1 MRTRPFSLVAVCMAL
16 LFLAL
21 PAFSQGDRG
30 AITGLI
36 TDAGG
41 AVVPSVEVIATD
53 LQTNTIYKAVTT
65 SEGVYRIPYL
75 PPGNYRVTAGM
86 KGFKTAVV
94 QPVVVATA
102 SVVTAD
108 LRLDVGT
115 ASETVTVSADATRL
129 ESSSSEL
136 GYTATSKDYH
146 DWTISSDNDGQRQIQ
161 DFIYSA
167 LPGTTGDSYTGSING
182 SPTMTQEVYIEGIS
196 IGRMDIAGDTS
207 EFEPSVDAISEFRL
221 QTGGM
226 NAAYGG
232 GLTGVE
238 NFTVKSGTNQL
249 HGTAYDYVINNVFNA
264 NGYTNNAYGDPKAPY
279 KQNSFGTAAGGPLWV
294 PKLYNGKN
302 KTFWFFSYEG
312 DRRRTGQLSGFRSLP
327 LPAFRTGDFSTLPQA
342 IYDPRSTTQQADG
355 TYTRTP
361 FPGNIIPTTD
371 ISKVSENILTMAPI
385 PDPTLPG
392 LYNNIPGV
400 SGRPIFNLN
409 TFTGKF
415 DESITDKH
423 RLSFYASVNDRY
435 RYNGSSF
442 AYLPIPGSASGPF
455 AAQEVFGT
463 MLRLGYLYTITPTVI
478 NHLALGYNNFN
489 NSNSS
494 LTLDKGW
501 PGKIGLTGVAETTFP
516 EITFTGSPAQGG
528 KLTELGRSNAGVE
541 PNGSYILSDDLTWV
555 HGKHSFKFGTEVR
568 AYFYFQDMRGNTS
581 GTFTF
586 APNQTADPNN
596 LATTGYSFAS
606 FLLGA
611 AYKTSATI
619 DGGNPHTRENT
630 PAFYVADDWKVSR
643 RLTLNLGL
651 RWDIVGAMY
660 EDHGWGSD
668 LGPTTPNPGA
678 GGYPGAL
685 VFLSNLHQ
693 KAFQSAYYGEIGP
706 RAGFAYAISD
716 KLVARGGYGL
726 NYTPPITNGWDPA
739 TVDGYSGA
747 NNLHPQ
753 TINPA
758 LYWDNGY
765 PAYTHSLPDL
775 DPTLDNGNGIAYVS
789 PHSSR
794 QPYAQNF
801 SLGVQ
806 YLFNGNNTLM
816 ANYVGV
822 LGNRLNAPNFTN
834 MNQLN
839 PKYLSL
845 GDELLDDVSL
855 HPNIPVPYPGFTG
868 SVAQALLP
876 FPQYAG
882 GSVYQW
888 AAHFGKSNY
897 NAGQVVFTHRAS
909 KGLTFLASYAFQKT
923 LTDTDGAVY
932 YGGAAQ
938 DVYNRGLEK
947 SVASFDHT
955 QVLKLTWTYELPVG
969 KGQRFVNRGGVLNQ
983 IVGGWN
989 ISVNQQYQ
997 TGDSLA
1003 ISSSISQN
1011 GNYLFDATVRPDVVP
1026 DQPLRIPET
1035 GSLNIAANGAGI
1047 TYINPNAFVNPPAT
1061 ANGVI
1066 TSLGNAPRQF
1076 GNLRGPF
1083 QPTENLSIFKRFH
1096 FGEERFLEFRVDAF
1110 NAFNR
1115 VGLGDPDTGVGD
1127 QYFGQILGVQ
1137 QGPREVQL
1145 ALRITF

>member
-1 MRTRPFSLVAVCMAL
+1 
-16 LFLAL
+16 
-21 PAFSQGDRG
+21 
-30 AITGLI
+30 
-36 TDAGG
+36 
-41 AVVPSVEVIATD
+41 
-53 LQTNTIYKAVTT
+53 
-65 SEGVYRIPYL
+65 
-75 PPGNYRVTAGM
+75 
-86 KGFKTAVV
+86 
-94 QPVVVATA
+94 
-102 SVVTAD
+102 
-108 LRLDVGT
+108 
-115 ASETVTVSADATRL
+115 
-129 ESSSSEL
+129 
-136 GYTATSKDYH
+136 
-146 DWTISSDNDGQRQIQ
+146 
-161 DFIYSA
+161 
-167 LPGTTGDSYTGSING
+167 
-182 SPTMTQEVYIEGIS
+182 
-196 IGRMDIAGDTS
+196 
-207 EFEPSVDAISEFRL
+207 
-221 QTGGM
+221 
-226 NAAYGG
+226 
-232 GLTGVE
+232 
-238 NFTVKSGTNQL
+238 
-249 HGTAYDYVINNVFNA
+249 
-264 NGYTNNAYGDPKAPY
+264 
-279 KQNSFGTAAGGPLWV
+279 
-294 PKLYNGKN
+294 
-302 KTFWFFSYEG
+302 
-312 DRRRTGQLSGFRSLP
+312 
-327 LPAFRTGDFSTLPQA
+327 
-342 IYDPRSTTQQADG
+342 
-355 TYTRTP
+355 
-361 FPGNIIPTTD
+361 
-371 ISKVSENILTMAPI
+371 
-385 PDPTLPG
+385 
-392 LYNNIPGV
+392 
-400 SGRPIFNLN
+400 
-409 TFTGKF
+409 
-415 DESITDKH
+415 
-423 RLSFYASVNDRY
+423 
-435 RYNGSSF
+435 
-442 AYLPIPGSASGPF
+442 
-455 AAQEVFGT
+455 
-463 MLRLGYLYTITPTVI
+463 
-478 NHLALGYNNFN
+478 
-489 NSNSS
+489 
-494 LTLDKGW
+494 
-501 PGKIGLTGVAETTFP
+501 
-516 EITFTGSPAQGG
+516 
-528 KLTELGRSNAGVE
+528 
-541 PNGSYILSDDLTWV
+541 
-555 HGKHSFKFGTEVR
+555 
-568 AYFYFQDMRGNTS
+568 
-581 GTFTF
+581 
-586 APNQTADPNN
+586 
-596 LATTGYSFAS
+596 
-606 FLLGA
+606 
-611 AYKTSATI
+611 
-619 DGGNPHTRENT
+619 
-630 PAFYVADDWKVSR
+630 
-643 RLTLNLGL
+643 
-651 RWDIVGAMY
+651 
-660 EDHGWGSD
+660 
-668 LGPTTPNPGA
+668 
-678 GGYPGAL
+678 
-685 VFLSNLHQ
+685 
-693 KAFQSAYYGEIGP
+693 
-706 RAGFAYAISD
+706 
-716 KLVARGGYGL
+716 
-726 NYTPPITNGWDPA
+726 
-739 TVDGYSGA
+739 
-747 NNLHPQ
+747 
-753 TINPA
+753 
-758 LYWDNGY
+758 
-765 PAYTHSLPDL
+765 
-775 DPTLDNGNGIAYVS
+775 
-789 PHSSR
+789 
-794 QPYAQNF
+794 
-801 SLGVQ
+801 LGVQ